1 MDCEKLLANKPLVC
15 FYFAVVLL
23 LLLLV
28 IMQLWKVGYYT
39 AEHQVSHPVKM
50 VNQQN
55 TLFNGGHYG
64 TELSGANGPTTSGL
78 FPGLGTGD
86 QSGYGMEAYT
96 NPYLRNSEYLVNN
109 RGEPD
114 FWTITS
120 DLQDYQLGET
130 AAEHSSAG
138 QVLAA
143 APQATGL
150 SSTPEAAASAAQA
163 AGASPVQAAAAAQG
177 AAAAAAQPDATP
189 ASVGA
194 AAQGAAASAGAPPT
208 AAVAA
213 GAAASER
220 FRSEGLKALPMLSGM
235 KMPWSRN
242 EHQLSGFQKL
252 DLRTSLHGRP
262 APQENFEGMLESALY
277 GR

>member
-1 MDCEKLLANKPLVC
+1 MSWQSLLENPTAVC
-15 FYFAVVLL
+15 LYFAVVLV

-28 IMQLWKVGYYT
+28 IMQLWKVGYYSS
-39 AEHQVSHPVKM
+39 EHQVSHPVKM

-55 TLFNGGHYG
+55 TLFNGGRYS
-64 TELSGANGPTTSGL
+64 TELSGANGPMTSGV
-78 FPGLGTGD
+78 FPGLGTGEM
-86 QSGYGMEAYT
+86 SAYGMENYT
-96 NPYLRNSEYLVNN
+96 NPFLRDSEYLVNN

-120 DLQDYQLGET
+120 DLQDYQMGET
-130 AAEHSSAG
+130 TGMAQAAKSDPAG
-138 QVLAA
+138 VGSDSAA
-143 APQATGL
+143 A
-150 SSTPEAAASAAQA
+150 AADAAQA
-163 AGASPVQAAAAAQG
+163 AGASPVAAAAAAQG
-177 AAAAAAQPDATP
+177 AAVAAAQPAATP

-194 AAQGAAASAGAPPT
+194 AAQSAAAAAGAPAP

-220 FRSEGLKALPMLSGM
+220 FRSEGFKGLKLPWARDENLPG
-235 KMPWSRN
+235 
-242 EHQLSGFQKL
+242 GFQKV

-262 APQENFEGMLESALY
+262 SGQETFEGTLENALF

>member
-1 MDCEKLLANKPLVC
+1 MECAKLLENKPLVC

-55 TLFNGGHYG
+55 TLFNGGRYS
-64 TELSGANGPTTSGL
+64 TELSGANGPTTSGV
-78 FPGLGTGD
+78 FPGLGTGEM
-86 QSGYGMEAYT
+86 SSYGMEHLT
-96 NPYLRNSEYLVNN
+96 NDWLRNSEFLVNN

-120 DLQDYQLGET
+120 DLQDYQSGET
-130 AAEHSSAG
+130 
-138 QVLAA
+138 
-143 APQATGL
+143 TGMRA
-150 SSTPEAAASAAQA
+150 AAASDPSGVGSDTAAAAAA
-163 AGASPVQAAAAAQG
+163 AGASPDAAAAAGQSAAAAASQPAATPASVGAAAAQG
-177 AAAAAAQPDATP
+177 AAAAGAP
-189 ASVGA
+189 APA
-194 AAQGAAASAGAPPT
+194 AA
-208 AAVAA
+208 AA

-220 FRSEGLKALPMLSGM
+220 FRSEGFKGLKLPWM
-235 KMPWSRN
+235 RN
-242 EHQLSGFQKL
+242 EHLPGGFEKV
-252 DLRTSLHGRP
+252 DLRSSLHGRP
-262 APQENFEGMLESALY
+262 APQENFEGVLENALF